1 MLPFTASASPLWNA
15 AGTLGFALPKRSPF
29 QTLLGAFVT
38 NPISWGART
47 PAQGP
52 RFLSY
57 PGGVLLH
64 TGLPNPGFRQVIRQA
79 APLWGRMT
87 IPVIVHLLAERL
99 DDLQRM
105 VRQLEEV
112 EGVTGI
118 EIGVPPEADS
128 AYLTEILDAA
138 QGELPLLLRLSPDA
152 VLPATLPEAVSL
164 APPRGTLPG
173 LGSSFVSGRL
183 LGPGMFPMALHAVR
197 AWQDAGV
204 PNIAGGGV
212 YHPTQAEA
220 LLAAGAAAV
229 QLDLCLWRESWP
241 DEKWEKWLALHPNRH
256 RPIIG

>member
-1 MLPFTASASPLWNA
+1 MLPFSTAVSPLLNA

-38 NPISWGART
+38 NPISWGPRT
-47 PAQGP
+47 PAQGTRLMP
-52 RFLSY
+52 Y

-64 TGLPNPGFRQVIRQA
+64 TGLPNPGFRQVLRQFA
-79 APLWGRMT
+79 SLWGRMT
-87 IPVIVHLLAERL
+87 LPVIVHLLAERP

-112 EGVTGI
+112 EGVAGI

-128 AYLTEILDAA
+128 AYLTEILAA
-138 QGELPLLLRLSPDA
+138 ARGELPLILRLSPDA
-152 VLPATLPEAVSL
+152 GLPPILPDAVSL

-173 LGSSFVSGRL
+173 MGSAFVSGRL
-183 LGPGMFPMALHAVR
+183 LGPGMLPMALYAVR

-204 PNIAGGGV
+204 PILAGGGV
-212 YHPTQAEA
+212 SHPTQADA
-220 LLAAGAAAV
+220 FLTAGAAAV

-241 DEKWEKWLALHPNRH
+241 NEQWEKWLALHPNRH
-256 RPIIG
+256 RPVVD